1 MTKMIIDTNN
11 VCPVL
16 EVKFNELV
24 NKGNVRIWTLQSTGG
39 VTKKQYYSRT
49 QEPIAIANGLF
60 RRKTRKIFPDSFWP
74 SNIIKSR

>member
-1 MTKMIIDTNN
+1 MAKMIIDTNN

-49 QEPIAIANGLF
+49 QEPIANGLF
-60 RRKTRKIFPDSFWP
+60 MRKTRKIFPESLWP
-74 SNIIKSR
+74 SNNTKSR